1 MKIRF
6 QTFWLPKRGNSDE
19 EYEDAAFPM
28 DSGES
33 ETDEFLC
40 AVADGATEAS
50 FSRRWAQLLVKG
62 FAEKTELAELAQNW
76 SDEIKEMELPWYAQE
91 KAESGAF
98 ATLSGLILKSSGTT
112 GGTYWAKLLGD
123 SCIFHI
129 RENSLVDSFPM
140 KDFESFNNSPALL
153 CSKLSQHEDLDSM
166 FSIKEGEWKSGDR
179 FILLTDAIA
188 AWIFKRQETSGDGV
202 KTLLEIKDQK
212 QLSELC
218 ADARAA
224 HDEDGRPDM
233 RNDDVTLLDVEVSA

>member
-6 QTFWLPKRGNSDE
+6 QTFWLPKRGNSEE

-28 DSGES
+28 ESGDS

-62 FAEKTELAELAQNW
+62 FAEKTELPDLAQNW

-98 ATLSGLILKSSGTT
+98 ATLSGLILKSSGTA

-129 RENSLVDSFPM
+129 RDNNLLESFPM
-140 KDFESFNNSPALL
+140 TDYQSFNNSPALL
-153 CSKLSQHEDLDSM
+153 CSKLSEHSDLDSM
-166 FSIKEGEWKSGDR
+166 FTIKEGQWKSGDR

-188 AWIFKRQETSGDGV
+188 AWIFKRQEFNGDGIN
-202 KTLLEIKDQK
+202 KLLEIKTQE
-212 QLSELC
+212 QLSEVC
-218 ADARAA
+218 SDARATQ
-224 HDEDGRPDM
+224 DEEGRPEM